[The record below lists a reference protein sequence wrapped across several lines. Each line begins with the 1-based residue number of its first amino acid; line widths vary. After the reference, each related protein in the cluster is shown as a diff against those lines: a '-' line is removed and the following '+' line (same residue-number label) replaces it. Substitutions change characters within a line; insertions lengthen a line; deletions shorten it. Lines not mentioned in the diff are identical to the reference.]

1 MLVSLVFSSS
11 VQNCN
16 SSPSVY
22 DQRVAKLTLPSAPS
36 EIESMLVSLKKG
48 CENCKKAVPTP
59 ISWYFLTD
67 TLKVYTSLLYGLV
80 RLRQQNLL
88 VIVRKIWCFGLQH
101 LVPSPQTQ
109 LERVQVSCQEHLV
122 LLPLIQLTNLPGT
135 AAPDSKTTH
144 ILFHLQCEKKS
155 PPCSSFY
162 VTSMRLF
169 SSLSFFFLFNPPP
182 IPPSIA
188 R

>member
-1 MLVSLVFSSS
+1 M
-11 VQNCN
+11 
-16 SSPSVY
+16 
-22 DQRVAKLTLPSAPS
+22 
-36 EIESMLVSLKKG
+36 
-48 CENCKKAVPTP
+48 
-59 ISWYFLTD
+59 
-67 TLKVYTSLLYGLV
+67 
-80 RLRQQNLL
+80 
-88 VIVRKIWCFGLQH
+88 VRKIWSFGLQH

-169 SSLSFFFLFNPPP
+169 SSLSFFSYLTRLPSLHPSPVRLKSTNPPLFP
-182 IPPSIA
+182 LMPFAPFHLLFPSLISPRPGPLQWGA
-188 R
+188 ANSERNVISEIYLTQLSYHINPHRN